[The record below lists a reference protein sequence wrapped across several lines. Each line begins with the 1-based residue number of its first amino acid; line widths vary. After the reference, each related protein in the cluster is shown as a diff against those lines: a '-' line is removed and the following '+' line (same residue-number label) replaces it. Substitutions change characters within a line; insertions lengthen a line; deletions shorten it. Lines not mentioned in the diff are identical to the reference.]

1 MPMLDCAVTTG
12 LAVLFADGES
22 FVLVDAF
29 LEENCKTVV
38 RKQGEICSCLYV
50 HVC

>member
-38 RKQGEICSCLYV
+38 CKQGEICSCLYV